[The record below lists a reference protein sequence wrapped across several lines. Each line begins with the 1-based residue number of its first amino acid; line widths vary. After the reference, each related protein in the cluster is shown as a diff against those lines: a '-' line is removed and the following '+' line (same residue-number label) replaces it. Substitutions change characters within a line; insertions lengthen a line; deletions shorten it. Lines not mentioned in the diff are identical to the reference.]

1 MRAIEKTPP
10 SGVFVPARPSR
21 GSSGIFLVA
30 HRSLLRSGAFEANWR
45 KINTPLA
52 TPRCVRTRSNTCKL
66 NAPFIPGRS
75 RSSRVI
81 QYGWN
86 HAKVFGIRPGNL
98 RVMETR
104 IARQTTLV
112 EPLKGSGQDV
122 AEATKRLELLKSVLT
137 EMRSQ
142 LGQLVQTEA
151 GTKRP
156 TVVSKRPPAPKK
168 K

>member
-1 MRAIEKTPP
+1 
-10 SGVFVPARPSR
+10 
-21 GSSGIFLVA
+21 
-30 HRSLLRSGAFEANWR
+30 
-45 KINTPLA
+45 
-52 TPRCVRTRSNTCKL
+52 
-66 NAPFIPGRS
+66 
-75 RSSRVI
+75 
-81 QYGWN
+81 
-86 HAKVFGIRPGNL
+86 
-98 RVMETR
+98 METR